1 MIRKILV
8 RANAVFRPVHQ
19 SRARYVVLRG
29 SAGSGKSVDTAQM
42 YILRLMCSPGRNLLC
57 IRKTDDSNRFSTFA
71 ELCAAVRRMG
81 VEDLWETTAAPL
93 SLHCLSSGAQVL
105 FRGMLDERQREKLKS
120 ITFTKGKLTDVW
132 IEEATELTQTDF
144 EIIDDRLRGQL
155 PDGLFYQIKLTFNPV
170 SAGHWIKKRFF
181 DHADPDVLTNLSTY
195 LDNRFIDAQFH
206 ARMQA
211 RARYDPDGY
220 RVYGLGEWGVS
231 GGQYFTEWRD
241 SIHVCAPFPIPDR
254 WRRYVS
260 LDYGLDMLAAYFIAV
275 DSQGRAWVYK
285 EIYESGLIVSDAAR
299 RIRQYTVSGEQIY
312 QYFAPPDLWNR
323 RQDTG
328 KSAAD
333 IFAEYGIPLSK
344 AENSRVAGW
353 YDLREWLKPYPDEQG
368 RMRAALTVF
377 SNCENL
383 IRTLPSISRDPVNP
397 NDVAATPHELT
408 HAPDALRYFAA
419 GRPIPESGRGEIP
432 MRGAELFSRCG
443 RKKTAIF

>member
-1 MIRKILV
+1 MIREIQIQ
-8 RANAVFRPVHQ
+8 ANAVFRPVHQ
-19 SRARYVVLRG
+19 SRARYVLLRG

-57 IRKTDDSNRFSTFA
+57 IRKTEESNRFSTFA
-71 ELCAAVRRMG
+71 ELHAAIRRMH
-81 VEDLWETTAAPL
+81 VEDLWEITAAPL
-93 SLHCLSSGAQVL
+93 SMRCLSSGAQIL
-105 FRGMLDERQREKLKS
+105 FRGTLDDRQREKLKS
-120 ITFTKGKLTDVW
+120 ITFAQGKLTDVW
-132 IEEATELTQTDF
+132 IEEATELQQGDF

-155 PDGLFYQIKLTFNPV
+155 PEDLFYQIKLTFNPV

-181 DHADPDVLTNLSTY
+181 DHPAPDVLTNVSTY

-206 ARMQA
+206 ARMKA
-211 RARYDPDGY
+211 RAQYDPDGY
-220 RVYGLGEWGVS
+220 RVYGLGEWGVA
-231 GGQYFTEWRD
+231 GGAYFSEWRE
-241 SIHVCAPFPIPDR
+241 SIHTCAPFPLTGS

-260 LDYGLDMLAAYFIAV
+260 LDYGLDMLAAYFIAI
-275 DSQGRAWVYK
+275 DSQGRAWVYR

-299 RIRQYTVSGEQIY
+299 RIRQHTAEDEHIY

-333 IFAEYGIPLSK
+333 IFAEHGVALSK
-344 AENSRVAGW
+344 AENNRIAGW
-353 YDLREWLKPYPDEQG
+353 YDLREWLKPYVDEQG

-397 NDVAATPHELT
+397 NDTAAAPHELT

-419 GRPIPESGRGEIP
+419 GRPLPAHTRHASAP
-432 MRGAELFSRCG
+432 RGAELFSRGG
-443 RKKTAIF
+443 RKKSVTL